1 MRFGRDIIFERNLL
15 LALALLLA
23 LGAGFFLHV
32 NRTEKERAHLSWQMS
47 ILQTANRASI
57 RMYRLAMQ
65 SFYETSLNSPEVL
78 RTMREASDSWGAD
91 RDLARGRLFR
101 ELYPTFEA
109 MQRQNLRQLHFHLAD
124 GTSFLRFHLSE
135 HYGEQL
141 FETRPLVRLA
151 NTEKRSAQ
159 GFEVGSSATGYRFIF
174 PLALE
179 GRHLGSVET
188 LITTKALRDALHEL
202 DPGRE
207 FAFVMARELTETN
220 LFPEQRGLYSQS
232 SLHPDFLVED
242 ANALLPSS
250 PPPLSASAA
259 AINAMLRKNGELQ
272 AAMTASRPF
281 AVGAE
286 ADGRHFSVTLIPLKD
301 VLDRTTGYL
310 ISYGPDPIL
319 GQFRDEFQAY
329 LVLVVFVLGLI
340 TVLLSRL
347 RSRTLALEAER
358 TNLRVMNDA
367 LAEGVFVTNSL
378 GLITQVNPAACAILG
393 FPETELIGRHARE
406 LVLGQ
411 AEDEPGPR
419 PACPFLEAIVK
430 GQPFDC
436 VERFR
441 GVDGRVFE
449 AEVASRP
456 VVQYGG
462 HGGAVTAFHDI
473 TARRR
478 TEEALRHSEERG
490 RKLTTAVEQ
499 SPVSIII
506 TDPDGVI
513 EYVNPK
519 FEEVTGFSAAEAVGQ
534 NPRLVKSGMMAPEVY
549 EELWRTI
556 LGGGEWKGELHNK
569 RKNGELFW
577 EYVTISPIRDQGRI
591 THFVALKEDITEQKT
606 MREALRESESV
617 QRSLMEHLPVG
628 LMIIDAGTRVIDSV
642 NPAAADL
649 FGAPAGNI
657 VGKRCHNYICPT
669 CEACCPIIDLGQEVD
684 NSDRI
689 MVRADGTSIPVL
701 KTVTRISVGGK
712 DKLLECLVDM
722 RSRKAA
728 EESLKRVNQQLEQAI
743 ARAEDLAREAEQ
755 ANQAKGSFLANM
767 SHEIRTPMNAILGMT
782 HLALRTDLTPRQR
795 DYLLKAERSAKSLLG
810 ILNDILD
817 FSKVEAG
824 KIVIEHIEFDL
835 GEVLDNLAAVV
846 GMRVHE
852 EQEFVIEMAPE
863 VPRFL
868 IGDPLRLGQV
878 LINLA
883 GNAAK
888 FTPQGEIRVGVSLG
902 TPSEDSVVRLRFE
915 VMDTGIG
922 MDEGQLASLFT
933 PFAQGDA
940 STTRRYGGSGLGL
953 SISKHLVEL
962 MGGEIEVESRP
973 GQGSVFRFSALFPVS
988 TGNPSHALRPGMVEA
1003 LDGWRI
1009 LVADD
1014 LDSSR
1019 RVILS
1024 ALRQMNLE
1032 AVGVASGAEAL
1043 AILEKTTSGPGW
1055 LVLLD
1060 WKMPDLDGFA
1070 VWERAVRLADPSS
1083 RPRCVLLCPFGQD
1096 AMVKKAMD
1104 LGFSAVVTKPVSRL
1118 ALENG
1123 LREALG
1129 IDLQRGHY
1137 CPVAPD
1143 AEQTLRFPQ
1152 GRVLL
1157 AEDDELNQQ
1166 VARGI
1171 LEHAGLTVVVA
1182 ANGAEAVRLAAE
1194 GRFDAVFMDIQMP
1207 VMDGFEAARRIKAD
1221 PRLCDLPIVAVT
1233 AHVLQEERHLIREA
1247 GMADSVFKPIDPAE
1261 VHRVLS
1267 RWLEPEVRRVRAPLP
1282 EVEGD
1287 GLPVLEGLDVRGAVA
1302 RFLGDRDAYFEAL
1315 SQVRQEYAQSM
1326 SVIRG
1331 DLDRGERDAARMHVH
1346 TLRGV
1351 CGNLGATGVFSA
1363 AGQMERALGD
1373 GSRQQ
1378 VEAAFGLLKARFE
1391 AMLREVDR
1399 VRTPGFRQLRG
1410 PAIEPA
1416 ELAALLEEL
1425 MPGLRTRTP
1434 KKCQAV
1440 ADRLRGAVLPAA
1452 VRDEVAQMCVLMDR
1466 YSFAQAQTLAELAL
1480 EKIKEE
1486 I

>member
-1 MRFGRDIIFERNLL
+1 MRFGRDVIFERNLL
-15 LALALLLA
+15 LALVLLLA
-23 LGAGFFLHV
+23 LGAGFFLHF
-32 NRTEKERAHLSWQMS
+32 NRVEKERAHLSWQMS
-47 ILQTANRASI
+47 ILETASRASI

-78 RTMREASDSWGAD
+78 RTMRDASDSWGGD
-91 RDLARGRLFR
+91 RDVARGRLYR

-151 NTEKRSAQ
+151 NLEKRSAQ

-207 FAFVMARELTETN
+207 YAFVMSRELTEAN
-220 LFPEQRGLYSQS
+220 LFPEQRGLYGQS
-232 SLHPDFLVED
+232 SLHPAFLVED

-250 PPPLSASAA
+250 PPALSATAA
-259 AINAMLRKNGELQ
+259 AINAMLRKDGELQ
-272 AAMTASRPF
+272 AAMTAGRPF
-281 AVGAE
+281 AAAAE
-286 ADGRHFSVTLIPLKD
+286 TGGRHFSVTLVPLKD
-301 VLDRTTGYL
+301 VLGRTTGYL

-319 GQFRDEFQAY
+319 AQFRDEFQAY
-329 LVLVVFVLGLI
+329 LVLLVFVLVLI
-340 TVLLSRL
+340 TLLLTRL
-347 RSRTLALEAER
+347 RGRTLALETER

-367 LAEGVFVTNSL
+367 LAEGVFVTDRA

-393 FPETELIGRHARE
+393 YPEELLVGRAAADLMPGGPDAGTCPPGALLDAVARGE
-406 LVLGQ
+406 
-411 AEDEPGPR
+411 R
-419 PACPFLEAIVK
+419 C
-430 GQPFDC
+430 DC
-436 VERFR
+436 FERFR
-441 GVDGRVFE
+441 RADGRVFE

-456 VVQYGG
+456 IVQHGSA
-462 HGGAVTAFHDI
+462 GGAVTAFHDI
-473 TARRR
+473 TERRR
-478 TEEALRHSEERG
+478 NEEALRQSEERG

-506 TDPDGVI
+506 TDRDGAI

-519 FEEVTGFSAAEAVGQ
+519 FEEKTGFSAAEALGQ
-534 NPRLVKSGMMAPEVY
+534 NPRIVKSGMMAPEIY

-556 LGGGEWKGELHNK
+556 LAGGEWKGELHNK

-591 THFVALKEDITEQKT
+591 THFVALKEDITEQKM
-606 MREALRESESV
+606 MREALRESETV

-628 LMIIDAGTRVIDSV
+628 LMIIDAATRVIESV
-642 NPAAADL
+642 NPAAATL
-649 FGAPAGNI
+649 FGASPEEI
-657 VGKRCHNYICPT
+657 VGRRCHNFICPT

-689 MVRADGTSIPVL
+689 MIRADGMSIPVL
-701 KTVTRISVGGK
+701 KTVTRISVGGR

-728 EESLKRVNQQLEQAI
+728 EDSLKQVNQQLEQAI
-743 ARAEDLAREAEQ
+743 ARAEDLAREAEL

-824 KIVIEHIEFDL
+824 KIAIERIEFDL

-852 EQEFVIEMAPE
+852 EQEFVIEMAPD

-868 IGDPLRLGQV
+868 MGDPLRLGQV

-888 FTPQGEIRVGVSLG
+888 FTPQGEFRVTVSLEAR
-902 TPSEDSVVRLRFE
+902 PEDAAARLRFE

-922 MDEGQLASLFT
+922 MDERQLAALFA

-962 MGGEIEVESRP
+962 MGGRIEVESRP
-973 GQGSVFRFSALFPVS
+973 GEGSTFRFSALFPLS
-988 TGNPSHALRPGMVEA
+988 QGNAASIPRPGMLEA
-1003 LDGWRI
+1003 LEGRRI

-1019 RVILS
+1019 RVILG
-1024 ALRQMNLE
+1024 ALRQMGLE
-1032 AVGVASGAEAL
+1032 AVGVASGAEVL
-1043 AILEKTTSGPGW
+1043 EILGDTRPGPGW
-1055 LVLLD
+1055 LIVLD

-1070 VWERAVRLADPSS
+1070 VWERLSQASEPSS

-1096 AMVKKAMD
+1096 AMVKRALE

-1129 IDLQRGHY
+1129 IDLQRGHF
-1137 CPVAPD
+1137 CPVDPG
-1143 AEQTLRFPQ
+1143 AESSPRFRR

-1171 LEHAGLTVVVA
+1171 LEHAGLTVVTVD
-1182 ANGAEAVRLAAE
+1182 NGAEAVRMAGE
-1194 GRFDAVFMDIQMP
+1194 GGFDAVFMDIQMP

-1221 PRLCDLPIVAVT
+1221 PRLRDVPIVAMT
-1233 AHVLQEERHLIREA
+1233 AHVLQEERQRMREA
-1247 GMADSVFKPIDPAE
+1247 GMADFVFKPVDPAE
-1261 VHRVLS
+1261 VNRVLG
-1267 RWLEPEVRRVRAPLP
+1267 RWLEFESRRGRDSLP
-1282 EVEGD
+1282 EVQGD

-1315 SQVRQEYAQSM
+1315 SQARQEYGQSM
-1326 SVIRG
+1326 SVIRAH
-1331 DLDRGERDAARMHVH
+1331 LDRGERAAARMHAH

-1351 CGNLGATGVFSA
+1351 CGNLGATDVFAA
-1363 AGQMERALGD
+1363 AGQLESALD
-1373 GSRQQ
+1373 GGPLRQ

-1391 AMLREVDR
+1391 IMLREVDR
-1399 VRTPGFRQLRG
+1399 VRTPAHRRPAG
-1410 PAIEPA
+1410 PVLDTA

-1440 ADRLRGAVLPAA
+1440 ADRLRGAVLPPA

-1466 YSFAQAQTLAELAL
+1466 YSFAQAQTLAELVL
-1480 EKIKEE
+1480 EKIREG